1 MIRLQIGHRTYMYSV
16 EIERIETTLGKA
28 DEAISERRPLG
39 PTGFWAAVS
48 AVKKDPALVEQFADR
63 IGRMDRAAFKEWAL
77 MVIPI
82 WLGTVVSVGM
92 ALIGIVLV
100 GWAYRLDGW
109 AAAIVFLL
117 GFGVVLVSTHGLAH
131 LFVGVGLGM
140 RFTHWFVASWK
151 APQPGV
157 KLDYATYLRADP
169 RDRAWMHAAGAV
181 VTKILPFAFIPAAVA
196 ADVPG
201 WVVWLLALVGLAQ
214 LVTDFL
220 WSTKASD
227 WKKFSREYE
236 LARSQ
241 SLS

>member
-1 MIRLQIGHRTYMYSV
+1 LQIGHRTYMCLV
-16 EIERIETTLGKA
+16 DTQRIETILGQA
-28 DEAISERRPLG
+28 EEAISERRPVG
-39 PTGFWAAVS
+39 PTGFWSAVN

-63 IGRMDRAAFKEWAL
+63 VGRIDRAAFKEWA
-77 MVIPI
+77 MIVIPI
-82 WLGTVVSVGM
+82 WLGTVVAVGM
-92 ALIGIVLV
+92 TLIGIVLV

-109 AAAIVFLL
+109 AAAIVLLL

-131 LFVGVGLGM
+131 LFVGVGLGL
-140 RFTHWFVASWK
+140 RFTHWFVASWT

-181 VTKILPFAFIPAAVA
+181 VTKILPFAFIPAALA
-196 ADVPG
+196 AGVPV
-201 WVVWLLALVGLAQ
+201 WVVWLLALIGLGQ
-214 LVTDFL
+214 LVTDFV

-227 WKKFSREYE
+227 WKKFRREQQV
-236 LARSQ
+236 AQ